1 VSVYSDQTFA
11 RQDGLAKSEIR
22 DSPAVEIH
30 REEGDVSFQP
40 SSVDLHLGGEFLE
53 QKSQKQPIK
62 VDHRETYPRYDF
74 KGTDE
79 DGYYHVKPGQF
90 VLATTQ
96 ETVSLDD
103 SVVAYLWGRSSVG
116 RLGLFV
122 HNAGLVDSAYSG
134 QLTLEIKNPTNNTI
148 ALKEGMRIVQMTVHE
163 LTEPSSV
170 GYDEQVRS
178 KYEGQAGV
186 TPSRLHRDFLNEDV
200 ESQSESTSETTVTQ
214 SCEEDQ

>member
-1 VSVYSDQTFA
+1 MSVYSDQAFA
-11 RQDGLAKSEIR
+11 RQHGLATSEIR
-22 DSPAVEIH
+22 DSPAVEIQ
-30 REEGDVSFQP
+30 RENGDISFQP
-40 SSVDLHLGGEFLE
+40 SSVDLHLSDEFLE
-53 QKSQKQPIK
+53 QKDQKQPIM

-96 ETVSLDD
+96 ETVHLDD
-103 SVVAYLWGRSSVG
+103 SVVAFLWGRSSVG

-163 LTEPSSV
+163 LTEQSSV
-170 GYDEQVRS
+170 GYDEQVDS
-178 KYEGQAGV
+178 KYEGQHGV
-186 TPSRLHRDFLNEDV
+186 TPSRLHEDFVDE
-200 ESQSESTSETTVTQ
+200 Q
-214 SCEEDQ
+214 